1 MKLTR
6 LRVAELR
13 QFRAPFELAELQPGL
28 NIFSGANEAGKSTL
42 VRAIRAA
49 FFERHR
55 STSVDDLR
63 PYGDMAAAPTVEI
76 DFEIGD
82 LSCRLSKRFLHKKRC
97 ELMLGSR
104 RLEGVEAE
112 DALAER
118 LGFQFAL
125 KGASREEH
133 WGIPG
138 LLWIEQGSAQIL
150 HDPVLHAADHL
161 RKALDQSLGEV
172 AASGGDEVVNQVR
185 RLREE
190 LLTGTGKPRADY
202 ARALDDAQAQAGRVA
217 ELEQAVAGYRDQV
230 DQLALLRETHARDA
244 QAQPWQALRAQQAQ
258 AQQALQAA
266 QALSEQRRQALEQL
280 DQATGLRALLTQRLL
295 AAEQQ
300 VQDLAR
306 RESTLNAALARR
318 EQAAA
323 AETRAVQAHATAA
336 TALRAAREALALA
349 RQEDNRSLLARQAR
363 DAQVRATELTARL
376 SAARSEDRRAAALR
390 SEAAPLR
397 LEPADLAALRD
408 RHRRLNELGIR
419 QEAVATRLRF
429 ALDADVTLDLAG
441 EPIAG
446 QAERL
451 LVAPATLQLPG
462 VGRIHIAPGGQD
474 LADLVQA
481 RARLQDE
488 QSALLQRLGLAT
500 APDAEARDQAHARHL
515 ADAQAADKARKLL
528 APRGLEA
535 LTAELEQ
542 AQARAAE
549 AASTLARLPATPG
562 AGTLALDVAES
573 AHAAADVAAEQA
585 ARQLQTARQALA
597 GAGSELDAAQREH
610 RALKAV
616 LDDPQRQADL
626 AARQREQVEAGARE
640 ATLRADISTIEAR
653 IAQARP
659 DILKQDV
666 ERFRRSAEQV
676 EQQQQSRALQ
686 IAQLEASL
694 AATGAQGLEE
704 ELAQAQSDSHRAQRR
719 AAELRGRAEALD
731 FLLGRLELRRQ
742 ALIRRLQVPLQR
754 HLDHY
759 LQLLFPEGRLAVD
772 ENLLPGA
779 LTRASARGPQV
790 GEFETLS
797 FGAREQMGVISRL
810 AYADLLKAAGRP
822 TLIILDDA
830 LVHSDEPRLARM
842 KRVLFDAAQRH
853 QVLLFTCHPDRWR
866 DMGVALRA
874 LEPPA
879 AA

>member
-230 DQLALLRETHARDA
+230 DHLALLRETHARDA

-719 AAELRGRAEALD
+719 AAELRRRAEALD